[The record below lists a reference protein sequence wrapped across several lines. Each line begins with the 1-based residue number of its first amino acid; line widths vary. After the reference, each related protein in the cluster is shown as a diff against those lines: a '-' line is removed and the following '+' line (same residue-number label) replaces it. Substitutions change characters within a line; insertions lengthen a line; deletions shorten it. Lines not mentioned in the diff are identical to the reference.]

1 MSWTPS
7 MQSFMLLPL
16 DLQFF
21 HLFTGLN
28 EVKQQQP
35 ASRKLPRGCL
45 KSTVKVLA
53 KCFLETFQ

>member
-1 MSWTPS
+1 MSWKPS
-7 MQSFMLLPL
+7 IQSFMLLRL
-16 DLQFF
+16 DSQFY

-35 ASRKLPRGCL
+35 ASRKPPRGCV

-53 KCFLETFQ
+53 KCSLETFQ